1 MVSIAR
7 NLLVITMSTVFNTK
21 YNKYVAELPKYI
33 LNSIKCKIIEKYP
46 LDAENEFTDAI
57 FESKYQSFLRKR
69 DYDKKYYTKMKTN
82 IDNYNEKESEMLLEC
97 QKKFEESQQLLAD
110 IKKDMFSAQ
119 LERDRVLKE
128 SEQLRINF
136 KTAVNAFKILAQHH
150 ENLNLP
156 PLKKRETCLI
166 KQKLNIID

>member
-1 MVSIAR
+1 
-7 NLLVITMSTVFNTK
+7 MSTTFNTK
-21 YNKYVAELPKYI
+21 YDKYVAELPKYV

-46 LDAENEFTDAI
+46 LDTENEFIDAV

-82 IDNYNEKESEMLLEC
+82 IDKYNEKDNEMLLEC
-97 QKKFEESQQLLAD
+97 QKKLEESQQSLAD
-110 IKKDMFSAQ
+110 AKKDMFSAQ

-128 SEQLRINF
+128 NEQLRINF
-136 KTAVNAFKILAQHH
+136 RTAVNAFKILAQHH

-156 PLKKRETCLI
+156 PLKRRETRLI
-166 KQKLNIID
+166 KQKLNILD